1 MFELDV
7 RSRKPIYEQ
16 LMNQMKDLIIMEV
29 LKENERLP
37 SVRALAQELT
47 INPNTIQKAFK
58 QLEMEGFIYTLPGKG
73 SFVSPP
79 NEMRNTMKQEK
90 IKNELAKIVREALFM
105 GISLQEINQIVKRTN
120 EGIGGTTMIE
130 IKQVSKQ
137 YEEMEAIHKL
147 DLSIKTGSIFGLLVQ
162 MELGKRHC

>member
-90 IKNELAKIVREALFM
+90 IKNELAKMVREALFM
-105 GISLQEINQIVKRTN
+105 GISLQEINQIVQRTN
-120 EGIGGTTMIE
+120 EGIGG
-130 IKQVSKQ
+130 SNN
-137 YEEMEAIHKL
+137 
-147 DLSIKTGSIFGLLVQ
+147 D
-162 MELGKRHC
+162 

>member
-16 LMNQMKDLIIMEV
+16 LMDQMKDLIIMEV

-37 SVRALAQELT
+37 SVRALAKELT

-58 QLEMEGFIYTLPGKG
+58 QLEMEGFIYTLSGKG

-79 NEMRNTMKQEK
+79 NEMRNAMKQEK

-105 GISLQEINQIVKRTN
+105 GISLQEINEIVQRIN
-120 EGIGGTTMIE
+120 EGIGGE
-130 IKQVSKQ
+130 Q
-137 YEEMEAIHKL
+137 L
-147 DLSIKTGSIFGLLVQ
+147 D
-162 MELGKRHC
+162 

>member
-1 MFELDV
+1 MNTNTLSTVRRRMMFELDV

-79 NEMRNTMKQEK
+79 NEMRNTLKQEK

-120 EGIGGTTMIE
+120 EGIGG
-130 IKQVSKQ
+130 SNN
-137 YEEMEAIHKL
+137 
-147 DLSIKTGSIFGLLVQ
+147 D
-162 MELGKRHC
+162 

>member
-16 LMNQMKDLIIMEV
+16 LMDQMKDLIIMEV
-29 LKENERLP
+29 LKENERIP

-79 NEMRNTMKQEK
+79 NEMRNSMKQEK

-105 GISLQEINQIVKRTN
+105 GISLQDIQEIVQKIN
-120 EGIGGTTMIE
+120 EGIGGE
-130 IKQVSKQ
+130 QHHDRDYK
-137 YEEMEAIHKL
+137 
-147 DLSIKTGSIFGLLVQ
+147 
-162 MELGKRHC
+162 GK

>member
-1 MFELDV
+1 MNANTLSTVRRRMMFELDV

-16 LMNQMKDLIIMEV
+16 LMDQMKDLIIMEV

-37 SVRALAQELT
+37 SVRALAKELT

-58 QLEMEGFIYTLPGKG
+58 QLEMEGFIYTLSGKG

-79 NEMRNTMKQEK
+79 NEMRNAMKQEK

-105 GISLQEINQIVKRTN
+105 GISLREIYDIVQRIN
-120 EGIGGTTMIE
+120 EGIGGE
-130 IKQVSKQ
+130 Q
-137 YEEMEAIHKL
+137 L
-147 DLSIKTGSIFGLLVQ
+147 D
-162 MELGKRHC
+162 

>member
-1 MFELDV
+1 
-7 RSRKPIYEQ
+7 
-16 LMNQMKDLIIMEV
+16 MNDCH
-29 LKENERLP
+29 P
-37 SVRALAQELT
+37 VRALAQELT

-79 NEMRNTMKQEK
+79 NEMRNSMKQEK

-120 EGIGGTTMIE
+120 EGIGG
-130 IKQVSKQ
+130 SNN
-137 YEEMEAIHKL
+137 
-147 DLSIKTGSIFGLLVQ
+147 D
-162 MELGKRHC
+162 

>member
-16 LMNQMKDLIIMEV
+16 LMNQFKELIINDV

-37 SVRALAQELT
+37 SVRALAKELT
-47 INPNTIQKAFK
+47 INPNTIQKAFR
-58 QLEMEGFIYTLPGKG
+58 QLEMEGFIFTLPGKG

-79 NEMRNTMKQEK
+79 NELRNTTKQEK

-105 GISLQEINQIVKRTN
+105 GMDVQEIYQIVQQTI
-120 EGIGGTTMIE
+120 EGIGGGET
-130 IKQVSKQ
+130 
-137 YEEMEAIHKL
+137 
-147 DLSIKTGSIFGLLVQ
+147 
-162 MELGKRHC
+162 

>member
-16 LMNQMKDLIIMEV
+16 LMDQMKDLIIMEV

-58 QLEMEGFIYTLPGKG
+58 QLETEGFIYTLPGKG

-79 NEMRNTMKQEK
+79 NEMRNSMKQEK

-105 GISLQEINQIVKRTN
+105 GISLQEIHQIVQKTN
-120 EGIGGTTMIE
+120 EGIGGEQHLDSDHT
-130 IKQVSKQ
+130 SK
-137 YEEMEAIHKL
+137 
-147 DLSIKTGSIFGLLVQ
+147 
-162 MELGKRHC
+162 

>member
-16 LMNQMKDLIIMEV
+16 LMDKLKELMITEV

-37 SVRALAQELT
+37 SVRTLAKELT
-47 INPNTIQKAFK
+47 VNPNTIQKAFR

-79 NEMRNTMKQEK
+79 NEVRNTMKQEK
-90 IKNELAKIVREALFM
+90 IKSELAKIVREALYM
-105 GISLQEINQIVKRTN
+105 GIEIQDIYRIVEKTQD
-120 EGIGGTTMIE
+120 EVGG
-130 IKQVSKQ
+130 KS
-137 YEEMEAIHKL
+137 
-147 DLSIKTGSIFGLLVQ
+147 S
-162 MELGKRHC
+162 

>member
-1 MFELDV
+1 
-7 RSRKPIYEQ
+7 
-16 LMNQMKDLIIMEV
+16 MEV

-79 NEMRNTMKQEK
+79 NEMRNTHEAG
-90 IKNELAKIVREALFM
+90 KNK
-105 GISLQEINQIVKRTN
+105 K
-120 EGIGGTTMIE
+120 
-130 IKQVSKQ
+130 
-137 YEEMEAIHKL
+137 
-147 DLSIKTGSIFGLLVQ
+147 
-162 MELGKRHC
+162 

>member
-16 LMNQMKDLIIMEV
+16 LMDQLKGLIIAEV

-37 SVRALAQELT
+37 SVRALAKELT
-47 INPNTIQKAFK
+47 INPNTIQKAFR

-79 NEMRNTMKQEK
+79 NEVGNIMKQEK
-90 IKNELAKIVREALFM
+90 IKNELAKMVKEALYM
-105 GISLQEINQIVKRTN
+105 GLDIQEIYRIVQQTKD
-120 EGIGGTTMIE
+120 GIGRE
-130 IKQVSKQ
+130 PR
-137 YEEMEAIHKL
+137 
-147 DLSIKTGSIFGLLVQ
+147 D
-162 MELGKRHC
+162 

>member
-79 NEMRNTMKQEK
+79 NEMRNTLKQEK

-120 EGIGGTTMIE
+120 EGIGG
-130 IKQVSKQ
+130 SNN
-137 YEEMEAIHKL
+137 
-147 DLSIKTGSIFGLLVQ
+147 D
-162 MELGKRHC
+162 

>member
-16 LMNQMKDLIIMEV
+16 LMDQMKDLIIMEV

-79 NEMRNTMKQEK
+79 NEMRNSMKQEK

-105 GISLQEINQIVKRTN
+105 GISFQEIEEIVQKTN
-120 EGIGGTTMIE
+120 EGLRGEQHHDSDQT
-130 IKQVSKQ
+130 SK
-137 YEEMEAIHKL
+137 
-147 DLSIKTGSIFGLLVQ
+147 
-162 MELGKRHC
+162 